1 MDSARCAALNSQRR
15 AAAARR
21 GARRDRR
28 KRPPSLAD
36 EPSHLITPGNDARAR
51 PRRQEIQ
58 GKTWTGIE
66 YGEPPRYQYSF
77 LEYVN
82 ALKRG
87 DIARF
92 KEIEATDGDWWF
104 ARLDR

>member
-1 MDSARCAALNSQRR
+1 MAETPSVP
-15 AAAARR
+15 R
-21 GARRDRR
+21 GRTVTR
-28 KRPPSLAD
+28 
-36 EPSHLITPGNDARAR
+36 LITPGNDARGR
-51 PRRQEIQ
+51 PHRQEIR